1 MELLKLKLLKEISES
16 LIFSDCSIYRF
27 IIENDSDIGTVTK
40 LLNELIKENKVLK
53 IYYCPYDERTAN
65 EPIGNDSYPV
75 FIIRFDKANIQ
86 ELMDYNETN

>member
-1 MELLKLKLLKEISES
+1 MQQLKQKLLKEISEAV
-16 LIFSDCSIYRF
+16 LFSENHILQFCLD
-27 IIENDSDIGTVTK
+27 NDSDIGTATI
-40 LLNELIKENKVLK
+40 LLNKLIDDGK
-53 IYYCPYDERTAN
+53 IQKLYYCPYEERTAN